1 MLSPPRFCADGP
13 PFEPVFGVSIKGDF
27 MSMLG
32 VFSKHFAKTAQLCI
46 AALLAGAIFP
56 GPTHSQTI
64 NFGSAVQ
71 MVDNVVNNGS
81 PTIIVFNNQLVM
93 YYVNHSN
100 ATIYVD
106 FGLSGNPSSTGI
118 VVYNSGL
125 TDVGVC
131 VLNGQVLL
139 SYVYPTFNP
148 TYLALATSTDGVHF
162 GTPLLQSYGAGGIGN
177 QYPDVAFTPAL
188 TSDGTTAY
196 IATVGNDH
204 RVYMSYTTDGTTIQP
219 LVGNGVSVSAYTTV
233 SRPSLTMY
241 NGAPWVGF
249 TSNTPGPVEH
259 EAIVGLANGTN
270 APEVGGA
277 ISWGYKNL
285 NGSCAG
291 LALLSYNGILYA
303 FAEDDT
309 GSQWLKYIFSN
320 GGTSWSGLNWAGN
333 QMRWTPSLTVLGST
347 VYLAYQDP
355 GNTNISYR
363 HN

>member
-1 MLSPPRFCADGP
+1 
-13 PFEPVFGVSIKGDF
+13 

-56 GPTHSQTI
+56 GPAHSQTI

-249 TSNTPGPVEH
+249 TSNT
-259 EAIVGLANGTN
+259 
-270 APEVGGA
+270 
-277 ISWGYKNL
+277 
-285 NGSCAG
+285 
-291 LALLSYNGILYA
+291 
-303 FAEDDT
+303 
-309 GSQWLKYIFSN
+309 
-320 GGTSWSGLNWAGN
+320 
-333 QMRWTPSLTVLGST
+333 
-347 VYLAYQDP
+347 
-355 GNTNISYR
+355 
-363 HN
+363 